1 MHSETRLGGMED
13 AEAEEVKLSPSIHL
27 SFQAFEPIDLTF
39 DLPLAPRQGTGRR
52 NGRVIAART
61 LLAKLLSSVT

>member
-13 AEAEEVKLSPSIHL
+13 AEAEEVKLSPSIHR

-39 DLPLAPRQGTGRR
+39 DLPLAPRQGTGR
-52 NGRVIAART
+52 VIAART